1 MTIRKRNWIASD
13 GTEKQAWLVDYRDQ
27 SGKRRAKQFSRK
39 KDAEAWQVG
48 AAWQVSQGTHTAD
61 SQSITVEQAGKL
73 WIETVTLKG
82 REATTIAAY
91 DQHVRLHI
99 NPLCGAVKL
108 SRLTKPN
115 VIAYRNQW
123 MKDLSAPMASR
134 VLKSLRMLIKDAQ
147 ERGLV
152 AQNVALG
159 VTVDSGG
166 RSRTQAVIPPKKALA
181 AILGHSGDDQ
191 AHALHCLA
199 IFAGLRASELRGL
212 TWQAIDISG
221 AMVAVIQRAD
231 AKNNIGPPKSKAGRR
246 TIPLPNMALQALRKW
261 KLACPPSPLDLVFP
275 SPSGKVM
282 SHPAMLQGISGP
294 VQIACGLKTPDGE
307 KPLYGL
313 HAFRHACASLWIEQ
327 NVSPKRIQTWMG
339 HSSIQ
344 VTFDTYGHLF
354 NQAEKDAGIADAVE
368 TAIFEDAT

>member
-1 MTIRKRNWIASD
+1 LAIRKRQWKNAAGD
-13 GTEKQAWLVDYRDQ
+13 DKTAWLVDYRDQ
-27 SGKRRAKQFSRK
+27 SGKRRFRQFGRK

-61 SQSITVEQAGKL
+61 SQSITIAEAGEL
-73 WIETVTLKG
+73 WIATVTLKG

-99 NPLCGAVKL
+99 NPVCGSVKL

-134 VLKSLRMLIKDAQ
+134 VLKSLRMMIKDAQ

-159 VTVDSGG
+159 VTVESGG
-166 RSRTQAVIPPKKALA
+166 RSRPDIVIPPKEALA
-181 AILGHSGDDQ
+181 AILGQSGDDK
-191 AHALHCLA
+191 ALALHCLA

-212 TWQAIDISG
+212 AWKSIDLAAATVTVS
-221 AMVAVIQRAD
+221 QRAD

-246 TIPLPNMALQALRKW
+246 TIPLPDMAVQALRKW
-261 KLACPPSPLDLVFP
+261 KLACPPSPAGLVFP
-275 SPSGKVM
+275 SPAAKPI

-294 VQIACGLKTPDGE
+294 VQIACGLIKAE

-354 NQAEKDAGIADAVE
+354 SQTEKDAGIASAVE
-368 TAIFEDAT
+368 RSILESTP

>member
-1 MTIRKRNWIASD
+1 MAIRKRVWTAKD
-13 GTEKQAWLVDYRDQ
+13 GTEKHAWLVDYRDQ
-27 SGKRRAKQFSRK
+27 SGKRRAKQFDRK
-39 KDAEAWQVG
+39 KDAEAWRVSV
-48 AAWQVSQGTHTAD
+48 AWQVSQGTHTAD
-61 SQSITVEQAGKL
+61 SQSITIAQAGEL

-134 VLKSLRMLIKDAQ
+134 VLKSLRMMIKDAQ

-159 VTVDSGG
+159 VTVDSGA
-166 RSRTQAVIPPKKALA
+166 RSRPQIVIPPKKALA
-181 AILGHSGDDQ
+181 AILGQSGGDR
-191 AHALHCLA
+191 APALHCLA

-212 TWQAIDISG
+212 SWQAIHLAAGTVTVS
-221 AMVAVIQRAD
+221 QRAD
-231 AKNNIGPPKSKAGRR
+231 AKNKLGPPKSQAGRR
-246 TIPLPNMALQALRKW
+246 TIPLPEMALKALRKW
-261 KLACPPSPLDLVFP
+261 KLACPPSPAGLVFP
-275 SPSGKVM
+275 SPAGAVI
-282 SHPAMLQGISGP
+282 SHPAMLQGISAP
-294 VQIACGLKTPDGE
+294 VQAACGLVKDE
-307 KPLYGL
+307 SAKPLYGL

-354 NQAEKDAGIADAVE
+354 SQAEKDAGIADAVE
-368 TAIFEDAT
+368 AAIFSDAT

>member
-1 MTIRKRNWIASD
+1 MTAIRKRQWTNAAGED
-13 GTEKQAWLVDYRDQ
+13 KTAWLVDYRDQ

-61 SQSITVEQAGKL
+61 SQSITIAQAGEL

-115 VIAYRNQW
+115 VIAYRNRW

-134 VLKSLRMLIKDAQ
+134 VLKSLRMMIKDAQ

-166 RSRTQAVIPPKKALA
+166 RSRPEIVIPPKKALA
-181 AILGHSGDDQ
+181 AILGQSGDDK
-191 AHALHCLA
+191 APALHCLA

-212 TWQAIDISG
+212 SWQAIDL
-221 AMVAVIQRAD
+221 AAETVTVFQRAD
-231 AKNNIGPPKSKAGRR
+231 AKNKLGPPKSKAGRR
-246 TIPLPNMALQALRKW
+246 TIPLPDMALQALRKW
-261 KLACPPSPLDLVFP
+261 KLACPPSPAGLVFP
-275 SPSGKVM
+275 SASGGVI

-294 VQIACGLKTPDGE
+294 VQIACGLTAGD

-354 NQAEKDAGIADAVE
+354 SQADKDAGIAGAVE
-368 TAIFEDAT
+368 AAIFADAT